1 MAAIRFCGL
10 AVIAREMNGVAIQA
24 LRPFGHMV
32 EQTRHYRPRHKV
44 VAIHKSIGGTR
55 GPGDTTAKSLVAHG
69 PWEVP
74 VELWIARQQRYG
86 LFFTGREKTE

>member
-1 MAAIRFCGL
+1 
-10 AVIAREMNGVAIQA
+10 
-24 LRPFGHMV
+24 MV

-44 VAIHKSIGGTR
+44 VAVHKSIGGTR

-74 VELWIARQQRYG
+74 VELWIARQDNDTAFFYRPGKNRMTAQAETPNGG
-86 LFFTGREKTE
+86 LCPPVSV